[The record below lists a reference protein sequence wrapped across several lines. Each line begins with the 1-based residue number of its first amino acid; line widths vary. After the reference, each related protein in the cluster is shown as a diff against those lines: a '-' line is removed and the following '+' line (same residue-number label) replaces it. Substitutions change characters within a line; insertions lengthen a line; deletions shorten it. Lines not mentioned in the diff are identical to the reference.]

1 MLRGL
6 YSAASGMLSAINTQE
21 VITNNLAN
29 SETIGFKKDIPI
41 YKSFS
46 TLLER
51 EMNQDTRQTKMEA
64 TFVDLT
70 QGQLISTEN
79 NLNFALEGEGF
90 FALLTPQG
98 VAYTRDGN
106 FSLDN
111 KGKLVNADG
120 FYLLGEKGPIS
131 LTSDGIVNDLKF
143 NKKGE
148 MIVNGKVINQIR
160 IDNPSLLSKQ
170 GNNLFKAYNS
180 TKIKKTKETF
190 IKEGYLEA
198 SNVNIIEEMVNLIEN
213 FRLYEANQKVIQSE
227 DNTLNK
233 ICNEIGS
240 ITK

>member
-1 MLRGL
+1 
-6 YSAASGMLSAINTQE
+6 
-21 VITNNLAN
+21 
-29 SETIGFKKDIPI
+29 
-41 YKSFS
+41 
-46 TLLER
+46 
-51 EMNQDTRQTKMEA
+51 MEA

-131 LTSDGIVNDLKF
+131 IPSDGIVNDLKF

-240 ITK
+240 IK